1 MELRLQFQKTYIEIR
16 IGILEIPYVRICF
29 TFLAKFAYKLIFLI
43 SFKELLLKKKS
54 LKVRNQY
61 QHLQDTMSVNF

>member
-43 SFKELLLKKKS
+43 SFKELLLKKK
-54 LKVRNQY
+54 V
-61 QHLQDTMSVNF
+61 